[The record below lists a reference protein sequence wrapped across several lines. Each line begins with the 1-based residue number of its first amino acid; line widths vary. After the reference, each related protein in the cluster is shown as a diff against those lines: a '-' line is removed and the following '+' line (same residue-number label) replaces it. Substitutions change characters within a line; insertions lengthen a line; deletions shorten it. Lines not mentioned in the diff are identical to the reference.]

1 MTAVYEL
8 IVVVV
13 FYMRETLNNIGV
25 WIPNTYCPLGTEAMY
40 PFLVV
45 YFWDFI
51 DLDCERADRKHG
63 WVGG

>member
-1 MTAVYEL
+1 
-8 IVVVV
+8 
-13 FYMRETLNNIGV
+13 MRETLNNIGV
-25 WIPNTYCPLGTEAMY
+25 WIPNTYCPFGTEAMY